1 MSEISLIL
9 VLLFKTNKT
18 LNDMAKIQI
27 KSEKLTPFG
36 GIFSIMEQF
45 DALLAQTID
54 STLGLRC
61 TLFGYQYSEI
71 LRSLMCVYL
80 CGGSCIE
87 DVTTHLMKHLSLHP
101 TLRTCSADTILRAIG
116 ELTCKNITYKSA
128 SGKSYDFNTA
138 DKMNC
143 LLIKALLATGQ
154 LKSGQEFSHSQVVLL
169 SDFRVLGNVILRR
182 LVQESNTL
190 LPIISTPSGMSIF

>member
-9 VLLFKTNKT
+9 VLQNKTNKI
-18 LNDMAKIQI
+18 LNGMAKIQI

-36 GIFSIMEQF
+36 GFFSIMEQF

-61 TLFGYQYSEI
+61 TMFGYQYSEI

-87 DVTTHLMKHLSLHP
+87 DVTTHLMKHFSIIIH
-101 TLRTCSADTILRAIG
+101 ILYRQR
-116 ELTCKNITYKSA
+116 N
-128 SGKSYDFNTA
+128 
-138 DKMNC
+138 
-143 LLIKALLATGQ
+143 
-154 LKSGQEFSHSQVVLL
+154 
-169 SDFRVLGNVILRR
+169 
-182 LVQESNTL
+182 
-190 LPIISTPSGMSIF
+190 